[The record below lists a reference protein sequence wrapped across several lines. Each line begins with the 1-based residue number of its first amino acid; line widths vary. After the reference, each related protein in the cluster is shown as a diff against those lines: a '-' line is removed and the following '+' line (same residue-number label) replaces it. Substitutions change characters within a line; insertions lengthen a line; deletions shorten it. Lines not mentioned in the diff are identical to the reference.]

1 VAPTDHP
8 TRAGSTL
15 KPTPAKTAG
24 PKPTSTPTAS
34 TPADNGSMSPEEM
47 KLFSLIETA
56 RTDKGCAPLQ
66 RNSNLTVGARSD
78 AESRAAN
85 GNVSDSGPSM
95 AAAGGDNWDA
105 QTAFNRMMNQNS
117 SVILNC
123 GLTTLGVGQGIAT
136 RESGICHPLPLL
148 CTKRTRVGWVADF
161 Q

>member
-1 VAPTDHP
+1 
-8 TRAGSTL
+8 
-15 KPTPAKTAG
+15 
-24 PKPTSTPTAS
+24 
-34 TPADNGSMSPEEM
+34 MSPEEM

-105 QTAFNRMMNQNS
+105 QTAFNRMMKQNS
-117 SVILNC
+117 STILNC
-123 GLTTLGVGQGIAT
+123 GLHELGVGRG
-136 RESGICHPLPLL
+136 SSSH
-148 CTKRTRVGWVADF
+148 CTLWLIGCLRSADRVGWVAGF